1 MHQLNEPC
9 PPYRDTEFTHVFRRM
24 YPRHLLE
31 QTHRVDN
38 LLGLLDIQIPRSSSS
53 SSLILLGRV
62 LLAYSGIG
70 IVGIHQTIVRS
81 RVTLIPEWL

>member
-1 MHQLNEPC
+1 MHQFNKSC

-38 LLGLLDIQIPRSSSS
+38 LLGLFDIQIPRSSSS
-53 SSLILLGRV
+53 SLILLMCV
-62 LLAYSGIG
+62 HFNL
-70 IVGIHQTIVRS
+70 
-81 RVTLIPEWL
+81 